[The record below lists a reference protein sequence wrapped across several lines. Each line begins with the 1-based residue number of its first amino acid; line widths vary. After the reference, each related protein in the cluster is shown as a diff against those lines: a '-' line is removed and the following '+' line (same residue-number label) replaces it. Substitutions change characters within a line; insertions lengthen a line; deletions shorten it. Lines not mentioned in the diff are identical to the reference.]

1 MSEVIICPKCN
12 KAGVIPM
19 WDPVHNIT
27 YKACRFCGKALEVT
41 SNGNNWKRA
50 DLLRT
55 LCDELDELLELEEIN
70 YGIRDK
76 ISAIISCIIAD
87 MEDR

>member
-27 YKACRFCGKALEVT
+27 YKACRFCGKAYET
-41 SNGNNWKRA
+41 IPISGN
-50 DLLRT
+50 LRRVEYFKE
-55 LCDELDELLELEEIN
+55 LIGELDKLMEQEEID
-70 YGIRDK
+70 YKLREK
-76 ISAIISCIIAD
+76 INAIMDCILAD